1 MPVYEYQC
9 ARCGERFSLLQ
20 PMSAPREGNACPRCG
35 ARQTRRL
42 ISSFSTTQTGSSPSS
57 ACGPG
62 SGFG

>member
-42 ISSFSTTQTGSSPSS
+42 ISSFSTT
-57 ACGPG
+57 
-62 SGFG
+62 